1 MSTQNRGKLEEAKIK
16 QTRRN
21 LDPIRFRDDAI
32 NKVKKKTIYL
42 ENQRAVYSILVSK
55 DSHQKDWS

>member
-1 MSTQNRGKLEEAKIK
+1 MSTEKLEEKLEEAKIK

-32 NKVKKKTIYL
+32 NKVKKENYIFGKTKEL
-42 ENQRAVYSILVSK
+42 LF
-55 DSHQKDWS
+55 HF